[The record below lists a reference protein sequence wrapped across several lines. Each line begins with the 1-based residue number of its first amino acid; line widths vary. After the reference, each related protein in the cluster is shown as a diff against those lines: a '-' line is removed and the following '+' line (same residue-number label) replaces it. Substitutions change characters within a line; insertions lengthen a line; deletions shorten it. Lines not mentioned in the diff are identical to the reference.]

1 MNTQTQE
8 ALKELQEARDH
19 FSEIYGIAGEYIYVS
34 GQQNMNNILC
44 MRMITLN
51 KAIDKLVGCINE

>member
-1 MNTQTQE
+1 MNEQIE
-8 ALKELQEARDH
+8 ALKQLQEARDH
-19 FSEIYGIAGEYIYVS
+19 FNEIYGIVGEYIYVS
-34 GQQNMNNILC
+34 GQQNMNTILC